1 MAWALVKDG
10 NVTTMYNRPKAITL
24 DGIQHPAN
32 IFTVWNKATKKAHG
46 IYDYNEVNK
55 NVDSKYY
62 TLGAYSMVVDDAAG
76 TVTKTWEHKE
86 KDLDAVKEQ
95 LVAQTKQQAGGTLSS
110 TDWMV
115 IRAAEGGTAVP
126 ADVAWHRAAVR
137 THSNDVEAGI
147 NAAADVA
154 ALKAHMDGV
163 SAWPTLE
170 DYVDPAAAPEPAPEP
185 EPEPTPEPTANTA

>member
-10 NVTTMYNRPKAITL
+10 NVTTIYNRPKAITL

-46 IYDYNEVNK
+46 IYYYNEVNK

-154 ALKAHMDGV
+154 SLKAYMDGV
-163 SAWPTLE
+163 VAWPTLE
-170 DYVDPAAAPEPAPEP
+170 DYVAPAQDPAPE
-185 EPEPTPEPTANTA
+185 PEPTANTA